1 MTEPGTLGLAPTVDI
16 AGVSLGVNGDGSSP
30 FLNSIIRIQEHRDE
44 NVQGWSFVQVEKWR
58 IRHIWACFHS
68 R

>member
-1 MTEPGTLGLAPTVDI
+1 MVELGTLGLAPTVDTP
-16 AGVSLGVNGDGSSP
+16 GVSLDVNGDGSSP
-30 FLNSIIRIQEHRDE
+30 FLNSIIRIQEHREE

-58 IRHIWACFHS
+58 KRHIWACFHS